1 MEIKVIP
8 REFVKYLDN
17 DVLLIAFSELL
28 SRRDFETLKYMKDAL
43 ENPFEFPDGIDGLE
57 S

>member
-8 REFVKYLDN
+8 TVFVKYLDN
-17 DVLLIAFSELL
+17 DVLLVAFSELV
-28 SRRDFETLKYMKDAL
+28 RRKDFETLKFMKDAL
-43 ENPFEFPDGIDGLE
+43 ENPFDFPDGIDGLA